1 MENRPSPLSQIKTS
15 QISIFK
21 KNTGVLASI
30 ETVKDI
36 SWPVERIFFISS
48 EFPEERGN
56 HAHKTCKQL
65 FVCISGEVAIVCKDG
80 ETEKEFHL
88 AGLGNNLYVPP
99 GIWVNLRMESNTAI
113 AVITDQVYDE
123 LDYMRNWDE
132 YLTFRASK

>member
-1 MENRPSPLSQIKTS
+1 VRYAKNLISSVKTVNSDIFSKGSAVLTAFDLENI
-15 QISIFK
+15 
-21 KNTGVLASI
+21 GWEI
-30 ETVKDI
+30 ERV
-36 SWPVERIFFISS
+36 FFISS

-65 FVCISGEVAIVCKDG
+65 FVCISGKVAIMCKDG

>member
-1 MENRPSPLSQIKTS
+1 VLDATNPISRVNILNSDIFSKGSAVLTAIDRENI
-15 QISIFK
+15 
-21 KNTGVLASI
+21 GWEI
-30 ETVKDI
+30 ERV
-36 SWPVERIFFISS
+36 FFISS

-65 FVCISGEVAIVCKDG
+65 FVCISGEVAIICKDG